1 MAPAAARAHAA
12 SFLSPARL
20 APPREGGLT
29 RGSAGSARRWRFA
42 AGFCAVAAFTVIV
55 GYYVPL
61 RREAMR
67 LRGAQQ
73 TLVESAAAARTALQQ
88 KEQELGAA
96 RDQNRELESA
106 LEAQKGAI
114 ARAGER
120 IDKLKETL
128 AAQFSRLHQ
137 AKLLTVA
144 SAADRVSVAVAAP
157 VLFADHRPIV
167 TANGRALLCDLTK
180 TILAEFTGQIRVTGY
195 YGKPTIAER
204 ELARRYATPWEL
216 SAVRAAAAV
225 DVIEKSCRA
234 PIDRFLAVGYGPRAA
249 GPLGENVALEF
260 VFAARE

>member
-1 MAPAAARAHAA
+1 
-12 SFLSPARL
+12 
-20 APPREGGLT
+20 
-29 RGSAGSARRWRFA
+29 
-42 AGFCAVAAFTVIV
+42 VAAFTVIV

-61 RREAMR
+61 RRETLR
-67 LRGAQQ
+67 LRGQQ
-73 TLVESAAAARTALQQ
+73 QALTEGAAVARASLEQ
-88 KEQELGAA
+88 KEGELGAL
-96 RDQNRELESA
+96 RQKNLELASA
-106 LEAQKGAI
+106 LEAQKNTLD
-114 ARAGER
+114 RAQER
-120 IDKLKETL
+120 IDGLKETL
-128 AAQFSRLHQ
+128 TAQFSRLHQ

-167 TANGRALLCDLTK
+167 TANGRTLLCDLANS
-180 TILAEFTGQIRVTGY
+180 IMAVFTGQIRVTGY

-225 DVIEKSCRA
+225 DVLEKSCRA
-234 PIDRFLAVGYGPRAA
+234 PTDRFLAVGYGPRAA

>member
-1 MAPAAARAHAA
+1 
-12 SFLSPARL
+12 LI
-20 APPREGGLT
+20 

-61 RREAMR
+61 RRETVR
-67 LRGAQQ
+67 LRSERHAL
-73 TLVESAAAARTALQQ
+73 TESEAAARTALTQ
-88 KEQELGAA
+88 KERELGEVSA
-96 RDQNRELESA
+96 RVQELESA
-106 LEAQKGAI
+106 LEAQKGTL
-114 ARAGER
+114 ARTGER

-128 AAQFSRLHQ
+128 TSQFSRLHQ

-167 TANGRALLCDLTK
+167 TADGRALLCDLAK
-180 TILAEFTGQIRVTGY
+180 SIMAEFSGQIRVTGY
-195 YGKPTIAER
+195 YGKAIIAER
-204 ELARRYATPWEL
+204 DLARRYATPWEL

-225 DVIEKSCRA
+225 DVLEKSCQA
-234 PIDRFLAVGYGPRAA
+234 PSDRFLAVGYGPRAA

>member
-1 MAPAAARAHAA
+1 
-12 SFLSPARL
+12 LI
-20 APPREGGLT
+20 
-29 RGSAGSARRWRFA
+29 RGSAGSVRRWRFA
-42 AGFCAVAAFTVIV
+42 TGFCAVASFTVIV

-61 RREAMR
+61 RRETLR
-67 LRGAQQ
+67 LRSEQQ
-73 TLVESAAAARTALQQ
+73 ALTESTAAARMALTE
-88 KEQELGAA
+88 KERELADVRAREQEL
-96 RDQNRELESA
+96 QTA
-106 LEAQKGAI
+106 LEAQQGTL
-114 ARAGER
+114 ARARER

-128 AAQFSRLHQ
+128 TSQFSRLHQ

-167 TANGRALLCDLTK
+167 TANGRALLCDLAK
-180 TILAEFTGQIRVTGY
+180 SIMADFTGQIRVTGY
-195 YGKPTIAER
+195 YGKATIAER

-225 DVIEKSCRA
+225 DVLEKSCQV